1 MSKKQ
6 NILSI
11 DSGSKTLNISL
22 LKDGV
27 NSKDISKDISS
38 DIKRDI
44 TSIFS
49 KDSFSNNEELAK
61 LLSKL
66 LKENLLEIKDID
78 TIIINRGP
86 GSFTGLRIGYAF
98 LEGILSS
105 IDVNVSQIVL
115 LEAVRHIY
123 SDVIKECDVVCQ
135 HIRKENFFAYL
146 IKENKLEYVDSDF
159 LMSYIT
165 KYSSKVYVINDI
177 EEDVKGDI
185 KEDIKEDSKKTF
197 NSENLSFIH
206 LNFISSKIL
215 IEYYTRFNIPN
226 IKNMSELK
234 PNYVQKISAK
244 TISERNAK

>member
-27 NSKDISKDISS
+27 SSK
-38 DIKRDI
+38 DI

-123 SDVIKECDVVCQ
+123 SDIIKECDVVCQ

-146 IKENKLEYVDSDF
+146 IKDNKLEYVDSDF
-159 LMSYIT
+159 LISYIT

-177 EEDVKGDI
+177 EEDIEEDG
-185 KEDIKEDSKKTF
+185 KEDGKKTF

-206 LNFISSKIL
+206 LNFIQLNFISSKIL
-215 IEYYTRFNIPN
+215 IEYYTKFNIPN